1 MFMTWLTMQWFI
13 YSIAFVVVCLA
24 NIIANPHI
32 NRQGWL
38 QDYLQLMPYW
48 MVGAVIVHFLNKWW

>member
-1 MFMTWLTMQWFI
+1 MQWFI